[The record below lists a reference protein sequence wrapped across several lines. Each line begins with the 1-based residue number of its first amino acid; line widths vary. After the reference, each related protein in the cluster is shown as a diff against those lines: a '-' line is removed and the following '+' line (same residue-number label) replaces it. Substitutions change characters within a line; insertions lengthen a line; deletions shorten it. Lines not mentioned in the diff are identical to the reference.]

1 MKKLFFALF
10 VASIAFAC
18 TPKGNDSTEQIPD
31 SKDFAY
37 LHFVG
42 TIGNEPIRMNLLQDL
57 DFDDNPWYNG
67 YYHYENTQEPIGF
80 YSSADSTGQGR
91 LILTEHSVG
100 DEPFGR
106 FKGKLEK
113 GVYRGEYSSPNGKKS
128 PFELKLTFPEGTQ
141 EFAAM
146 RLEKTEAADKE
157 RKDSPKGHF
166 GYEYFI
172 PSENWL
178 KDAFLQEMVGD
189 SLAQVYKTPQK
200 AFDAQQQQFF
210 KDYHEEIAGMLEE
223 GEDDMYLNYDA
234 DKTMEVLF
242 NQDNLL
248 SIAVMDYSYAGGAHG
263 NYGSACASFDLVK
276 KKKITLED
284 VFKPGYETVLT
295 KALTESAKKKFNTQD
310 LSEILFVDKVE
321 PNGNFFLTGK
331 GICFNYVPYEIG
343 AYAAGEL
350 KIFVPFTELK
360 EIIKQQ

>member
-10 VASIAFAC
+10 VASIALAC
-18 TPKGNDSTEQIPD
+18 NPEKSDPSAKMPN

-37 LHFVG
+37 LHFTG
-42 TIGNEPIRMNLLQDL
+42 TIGTESIRMNLLQDL
-57 DFDDNPWYNG
+57 DYDDNPWFNG
-67 YYHYENTQEPIGF
+67 YYHHEGAQEPIGI
-80 YSSADSTGQGR
+80 YSSMDSTGQGL
-91 LILTEHSVG
+91 LILTESLVA

-106 FKGKLEK
+106 FTGKLEK
-113 GVYRGEYSSPNGKKS
+113 GVYSGDYTAADGKKS
-128 PFELKLTFPEGTQ
+128 PFKLILGFPEGTQ

-146 RLEKTEAADKE
+146 RLEKTEAADKS

-166 GYEYFI
+166 SYEFFI
-172 PSENWL
+172 PKENWL

-200 AFDAQQQQFF
+200 AFEAEQQQFF
-210 KDYHEEIAGMLEE
+210 KDYHEEIAGLLEDR
-223 GEDDMYLNYDA
+223 EDNLYMNYDN

-263 NYGSACASFDLVK
+263 NYGSACSSFDVAK
-276 KKKITLED
+276 KKKISLED
-284 VFKPGYETVLT
+284 VFKPGYEAALT
-295 KALTESAKKKFNTQD
+295 QALTEAAKKKFKTKD
-310 LSEILFVDKVE
+310 LSEVLFVDKVE

-350 KIFVPFTELK
+350 KIFVPFGELK
-360 EIIKQQ
+360 SVMR